1 MNILISLLNYQN
13 YNENND
19 IRREDDG
26 SALTFDFFPVPS
38 PEFMPSHRC

>member
-19 IRREDDG
+19 IGSPVKREEDG
-26 SALTFDFFPVPS
+26 NALTFAFFPIPS
-38 PEFMPSHRC
+38 P